1 MALNKPVTK
10 LPLHHLFPRGH
21 NGEESPV
28 AAKSAFL
35 DEGLAQR
42 TDALQFSSDNKEGR
56 IFLGVE
62 NGVIDAK
69 QLSDGRVDRF
79 AVSGIPIGVADDSH
93 IVTIAGSRSGKG
105 RCAITPNLLSYPG
118 SVLVV
123 DPKGDLAVTTVRYRS
138 TWLKQQVYVL
148 DPFGTS
154 TGRAK
159 DHLASYN
166 PLDFLDPNSDTL
178 IEDAGLISDALVVTN
193 GDGDPHWDETAR
205 NLIEGLVLHVATYPI
220 YKRSRHLPQVYD
232 LLMKIMAGKEHDNG
246 DYEYLYETEMKA
258 NKSAFGAVELAATE
272 FFDKSERERDSVLS
286 TARRHLRF
294 LGYHR
299 IRSVLKESSFKLE
312 DLKNKQIS
320 IYLSL
325 PAMRMGTC
333 SRWLRLFVNLTLAA
347 MEKVQARPAHPV
359 LMCLDEFAV
368 LGHMKAIEDAAGQIA
383 GLGVKLWPILQDLG
397 QLKALYKDRWETFLG
412 NAGVL
417 QFFGNNDLT
426 TLEWISKRLGETTI
440 LTESQNAP
448 TYDAAQ
454 QGGATGKSW
463 SHTTHPLMT
472 PEEVS
477 RFFGRY
483 DYLQRQLIFRG
494 TFEPMVLQRAAF
506 DHYPLFAKRFDQD
519 RYH

>member
-1 MALNKPVTK
+1 MDVKEISM
-10 LPLHHLFPRGH
+10 HDRFPRGH
-21 NGEESPV
+21 GHDDSPE
-28 AAKSAFL
+28 AAQSTFIEVDLVKKTETLLF
-35 DEGLAQR
+35 
-42 TDALQFSSDNKEGR
+42 TPDNKAGR
-56 IFLGVE
+56 IFLGVVD
-62 NGVIDAK
+62 GDTRYTQPGA
-69 QLSDGRVDRF
+69 DGRIDRYTK
-79 AVSGIPIGVADDSH
+79 GGTPIGVSDDSH

-118 SVLVV
+118 SVLVI
-123 DPKGDLAVTTVRYRS
+123 DPKGDLAITTVRYRS
-138 TWLKQQVYVL
+138 QTLKQQVYVL
-148 DPFGTS
+148 DPFGSS
-154 TGRAK
+154 TGQAK
-159 DHLASYN
+159 KHLASYN

-178 IEDAGLISDALVVTN
+178 IEDAGLISDALVVPSS
-193 GDGDPHWDETAR
+193 DGDPHWDETAR
-205 NLIEGLVLHVATYPI
+205 NLIEGLVLHVATYPA
-220 YKRSRHLPQVYD
+220 YRRSRHLPQVYD
-232 LLMKIMAGKEHDNG
+232 LLMQILEEKDPDDADI
-246 DYEYLYETEMKA
+246 EYMYETEMKDNSA
-258 NKSAFGAVELAATE
+258 AFGAVQMAAAE

-294 LGYHR
+294 LGYQR
-299 IRSVLKESSFKLE
+299 IRAVLMKSSFNLE
-312 DLKNKQIS
+312 DLKTNKIS
-320 IYLSL
+320 VYLSL

-347 MEKVQARPAHPV
+347 MEKVQARPPYPV

-368 LGHMKAIEDAAGQIA
+368 LGHMKSIEDAAGQIA

-426 TLEWISKRLGETTI
+426 TLEWISKRLGDTTI
-440 LTESQNAP
+440 LTESQSSP
-448 TYDAAQ
+448 SFDAEQ
-454 QGGATGKSW
+454 QGGTTGRSW

-477 RFFGRY
+477 RFFGRH

-494 TFEPMVLQRAAF
+494 TFKPMVLQRAAY
-506 DHYPLFAKRFDQD
+506 DKHELFAGRFDQD